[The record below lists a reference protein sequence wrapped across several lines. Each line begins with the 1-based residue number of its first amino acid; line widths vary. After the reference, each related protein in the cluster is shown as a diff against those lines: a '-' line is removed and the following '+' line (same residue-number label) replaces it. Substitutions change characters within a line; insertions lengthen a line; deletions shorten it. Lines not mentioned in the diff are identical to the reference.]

1 MRLFL
6 FIIVMSKVNL
16 NDYVCAVPFTSL
28 EIMEKQR
35 HLCCSSW
42 LLNPLPEKSSVK
54 DAWFSKEANNVRD
67 SMLDGTFKYCSK
79 TQCPVLNQLVTKGPV
94 GKIDPI
100 YRKDSLPTDLLK
112 KIELYKNDILYPTI
126 VQFSFDRS
134 CNLKCPSCRVSIIT
148 ASSKKITEVEL
159 TIQEIE
165 NTFGKYIETLYIT
178 GSGDPFISV
187 GFRNFMHNLDSK
199 KWPKLKNIHL
209 HTNATKWNEKWW
221 KFIEPAHKYI
231 RSCEISIDAAT
242 KDTYENKTRIGGNW
256 DELMDNLKFISTLP
270 KLKRIKTSFVVQQ
283 SNYTEMKDFYE
294 MMIDI
299 FKSKA
304 EVFFG
309 RINNW
314 GTFTDEV
321 FFTHKVWDKAH
332 PEHQLFVD
340 EVNKVIPAKQCWHNL
355 QEFVKTAKSVI

>member
-1 MRLFL
+1 
-6 FIIVMSKVNL
+6 MSKVNL

-28 EIMEKQR
+28 EIMDKQR

-42 LLNPLPEKSSVK
+42 LLNPLPENSSVK
-54 DAWFSKEANNVRD
+54 DAWFSKEANDVRN
-67 SMLDGTFKYCSK
+67 SMLDGSFRHCSK

-100 YRKDSLPTDLLK
+100 YRKDSLPIDLLK
-112 KIELYKNDILYPTI
+112 KIESYKNDILYPSI

-148 ASSKKITEVEL
+148 ASSKKIKEVEL

-165 NTFGKYIETLYIT
+165 DTFGKYIETIYIT

-187 GFRNFMHNLDSK
+187 GFRNFMHNLDDS
-199 KWPKLKNIHL
+199 KWPRLKNIHL
-209 HTNATKWNEKWW
+209 HTNATKWNPKWW
-221 KFIEPAHKYI
+221 EYIKNAHKYI

-256 DELMDNLKFISTLP
+256 DELMENLQFISTLP

-283 SNYTEMKDFYE
+283 ANYTEMKDFYD
-294 MMIDI
+294 MMISI

-332 PEHQLFVD
+332 PEHHLFVD
-340 EVNKVIPAKQCWHNL
+340 EVNKVIPARQCWHNL
-355 QEFVKTAKSVI
+355 QEFVKTSKSVI

>member
-1 MRLFL
+1 
-6 FIIVMSKVNL
+6 MSKVNL

-28 EIMEKQR
+28 EIMDKQR

-42 LLNPLPEKSSVK
+42 LLNPLPENSSVK
-54 DAWFSKEANNVRD
+54 DAWFSKEANDVRD
-67 SMLDGTFKYCSK
+67 SMLDGSFRHCSK
-79 TQCPVLNQLVTKGPV
+79 TQCPVLNQLITKGPV
-94 GKIDPI
+94 GKINPI
-100 YRKDSLPTDLLK
+100 YRKDTLPLNLRNK
-112 KIELYKNDILYPTI
+112 VESYKNDILYPSI

-148 ASSKKITEVEL
+148 ASSEKIKEVEL

-165 NTFGKYIETLYIT
+165 DTFGKYIETIYIT

-187 GFRNFMHNLDSK
+187 GFRNFMHNLDDS

-209 HTNATKWNEKWW
+209 HTNATKWNPKLWEYIKN
-221 KFIEPAHKYI
+221 AHKYI

-256 DELMDNLKFISTLP
+256 DELMENLQFISTLP

-283 SNYTEMKDFYE
+283 SNYSEMKDFYD
-294 MMIDI
+294 MMIKI
-299 FKSKA
+299 FKHKA

-309 RINNW
+309 KINNW
-314 GTFTDEV
+314 GTFTNEV
-321 FFTHKVWDKAH
+321 FLTHKIWDEAH

-340 EVNKVIPAKQCWHNL
+340 EVNKVLPAKQCWHNL
-355 QEFVKTAKSVI
+355 QEFVKTSKSII